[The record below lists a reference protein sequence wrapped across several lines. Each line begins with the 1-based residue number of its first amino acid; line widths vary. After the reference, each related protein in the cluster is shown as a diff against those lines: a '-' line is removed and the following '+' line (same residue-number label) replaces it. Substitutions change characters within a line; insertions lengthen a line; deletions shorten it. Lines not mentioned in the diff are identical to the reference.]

1 MLHGNSSSVTDQISP
16 PNPYHDPPLRPL
28 DGTRATQQHLQG
40 GPILYP
46 QTLQHTDQ
54 SPHLT
59 PQTYYSQSRIPNY
72 PRLIQP
78 YGPPPRQTSQHPP
91 LPLVPHPALHH
102 GVQQRLPQR
111 PTNPPHPAN
120 SHPQF
125 FPSLNQIPQFYC
137 QPHNVSHHVRA
148 NFQLNL
154 SQDSNTRRDSTP
166 PVQPYL
172 SDQSVY
178 AHVNSSAQ
186 QSLLSQR
193 TSTVN
198 FATVEPTTPHS
209 TSALQPTSLSD
220 NSSAESRS
228 PLTPDTPDPKRVCLS
243 LHCSTTTATNIQ
255 HLSEMEQPELCMAS
269 LSPVASEC
277 TAVSPVHLSNQQ
289 HTYSESS
296 TISNVSPSAKASP
309 RPTFSLVFETL
320 FPICSEWHNFGL
332 ALGLLESTL
341 KRIKH
346 NDSDCK
352 DCLRETLAVRINDK
366 PLTWRDV
373 IRALKIVTVNN
384 NELAM
389 SIEREY
395 SDQLDVQILM
405 DSQEQSFQKI
415 TSTAINIPDCVVR
428 YASYLKDKY
437 KRMPVL
443 PDTWPPPLVGKD
455 HFTNLAL
462 IERRKYCKLP
472 QAKSKHSIEYD
483 YAYGNVDNIV
493 ERKQPIKLENLFEP
507 LLDEDFIR
515 DQFIVLMNGAP
526 GVGKTTISR
535 KICIDWSKDKLKS
548 NFHFVILIIAS

>member
-1 MLHGNSSSVTDQISP
+1 
-16 PNPYHDPPLRPL
+16 
-28 DGTRATQQHLQG
+28 
-40 GPILYP
+40 
-46 QTLQHTDQ
+46 
-54 SPHLT
+54 
-59 PQTYYSQSRIPNY
+59 
-72 PRLIQP
+72 
-78 YGPPPRQTSQHPP
+78 
-91 LPLVPHPALHH
+91 
-102 GVQQRLPQR
+102 
-111 PTNPPHPAN
+111 
-120 SHPQF
+120 
-125 FPSLNQIPQFYC
+125 
-137 QPHNVSHHVRA
+137 
-148 NFQLNL
+148 
-154 SQDSNTRRDSTP
+154 
-166 PVQPYL
+166 
-172 SDQSVY
+172 
-178 AHVNSSAQ
+178 
-186 QSLLSQR
+186 
-193 TSTVN
+193 
-198 FATVEPTTPHS
+198 
-209 TSALQPTSLSD
+209 
-220 NSSAESRS
+220 
-228 PLTPDTPDPKRVCLS
+228 
-243 LHCSTTTATNIQ
+243 
-255 HLSEMEQPELCMAS
+255 MAS

-277 TAVSPVHLSNQQ
+277 SHTFGNVSSSNYTAVSPVHLSNQQ

-443 PDTWPPPLVGKD
+443 PDSWPPPLVGQD

-462 IERRKYCKLP
+462 IEKRKYLKLP
-472 QAKSKHSIEYD
+472 QAKSEHSIEYD

-493 ERKQPIKLENLFEP
+493 ERKQAIKLENLFEP
-507 LLDEDFIR
+507 LPGEDSTQ
-515 DQFIVLMNGAP
+515 DQFIILMDGAP

-535 KICIDWSKDKLKS
+535 KICKDWSRDELRARFNLVISLPLRELFIAHHDDSSFSLTDLLYADDPELKHQVLQYIQRTS
-548 NFHFVILIIAS
+548 GDGVLFIFDGFDELSFHQRTKHSLFLDIVKGKSFT